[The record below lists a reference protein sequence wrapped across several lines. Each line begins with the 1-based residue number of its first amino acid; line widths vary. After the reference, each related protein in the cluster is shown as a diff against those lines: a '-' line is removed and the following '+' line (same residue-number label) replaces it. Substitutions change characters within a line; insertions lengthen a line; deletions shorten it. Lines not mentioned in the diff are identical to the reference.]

1 MIAWV
6 VDARAF
12 KLVANLD
19 DEQIMGPLLPKTN
32 PLLWEIGHHAW
43 FQFFWVLRPAAS
55 QAPVR
60 EDEDALY
67 DSIAKAHDIRWDL
80 PLPSRGETLDY
91 VRTVLDRVAAIDW
104 NFITHSPANGVTQL
118 PEASQIP
125 DALTYD
131 QLDSLLK
138 ELPEYA
144 RLIVTILA
152 YTGLRRSELHRITWG
167 DIDFENNEIVIR
179 TTKNSEFRVIPMHPQ
194 VRTTFSELRPGR
206 SWPRTQSG
214 QSRITIVWPDSNT
227 PSVPVIPSI
236 DIKKSLISA
245 SKRAGIGHVYPH
257 MLRHTF
263 ATKMRDHGVHWT
275 ASRSSL
281 AIRRWP

>member
-1 MIAWV
+1 M
-6 VDARAF
+6 
-12 KLVANLD
+12 
-19 DEQIMGPLLPKTN
+19 
-32 PLLWEIGHHAW
+32 
-43 FQFFWVLRPAAS
+43 
-55 QAPVR
+55 R

-91 VRTVLDRVAAIDW
+91 VRTVLDRVAAVDW

-179 TTKNSEFRVIPMHPQ
+179 TTKKSEFRVIPMHPQ

-227 PSVPVIPSI
+227 PSVPVISPI

-245 SKRAGIGHVYPH
+245 SKRVGIGHVYPH
-257 MLRHTF
+257 MLRLTF
-263 ATKMRDHGVHWT
+263 ATKIRDHGVHWT

>member
-1 MIAWV
+1 MKVTNLKLALEK
-6 VDARAF
+6 ARAIDEQLQTGGETKLLAVRQSGQKTF
-12 KLVANLD
+12 SELIKEFEANYTRWNATTWKGNRYRLNELVAQWGPMPCNAITQLD
-19 DEQIMGPLLPKTN
+19 IDRYLAEKQQAISPASRNRLLATIRTIFK
-32 PLLWEIGHHAW
+32 
-43 FQFFWVLRPAAS
+43 AA
-55 QAPVR
+55 V
-60 EDEDALY
+60 
-67 DSIAKAHDIRWDL
+67 
-80 PLPSRGETLDY
+80 
-91 VRTVLDRVAAIDW
+91 DW

-179 TTKNSEFRVIPMHPQ
+179 TTKKSEFRVIPMHPQ
-194 VRTTFSELRPGR
+194 VRTTFSELRPDR

-214 QSRITIVWPDSNT
+214 QSRIIIVWPDSNT
-227 PSVPVIPSI
+227 PSVPVISPI
-236 DIKKSLISA
+236 DIKKSLI
-245 SKRAGIGHVYPH
+245 
-257 MLRHTF
+257 T
-263 ATKMRDHGVHWT
+263 ATVLT
-275 ASRSSL
+275 ALICSISCETVS
-281 AIRRWP
+281 